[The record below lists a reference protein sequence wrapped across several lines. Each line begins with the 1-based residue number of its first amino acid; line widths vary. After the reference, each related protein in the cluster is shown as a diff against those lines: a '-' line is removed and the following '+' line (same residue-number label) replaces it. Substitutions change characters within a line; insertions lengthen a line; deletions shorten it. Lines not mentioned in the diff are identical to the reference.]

1 MPCVYFFEKTL
12 RFYAMGDSIFYALSL
27 GKGRHGFNV
36 NTTLVNNLYEL
47 LSNCLFSSLNS
58 VKN

>member
-1 MPCVYFFEKTL
+1 MCLFFGKKTL
-12 RFYAMGDSIFYALSL
+12 RFSAMGDSIFYALSL

-36 NTTLVNNLYEL
+36 NTTFVNNLYEL
-47 LSNCLFSSLNS
+47 LSNCRFSSLNS